1 MNEFEKSIKA
11 HLDQRASED
20 EEFAKKY
27 ANPEKSIEKCC
38 NFICSEVKKT
48 GRCGFSDDEI
58 YGLAVHY
65 YDEENIKDVEK
76 CRAKVVVN
84 HTIELSE
91 SEKTE
96 AKKAAIEKYQ
106 KEVIDNMK
114 RKPTPKHKEEKKED
128 PQLNL
133 F

>member
-1 MNEFEKSIKA
+1 MNEFEKTIKA
-11 HLDQRASED
+11 YLDQRASED

-38 NFICSEVKKT
+38 GYIISEVQKSH
-48 GRCGFSDDEI
+48 RQGFADPEI
-58 YGLAVHY
+58 YGMAVHY
-65 YDEENIKDVEK
+65 YDEADIKDIEK

-91 SEKTE
+91 LEKAE

-106 KEVIDNMK
+106 KEVIDNIK